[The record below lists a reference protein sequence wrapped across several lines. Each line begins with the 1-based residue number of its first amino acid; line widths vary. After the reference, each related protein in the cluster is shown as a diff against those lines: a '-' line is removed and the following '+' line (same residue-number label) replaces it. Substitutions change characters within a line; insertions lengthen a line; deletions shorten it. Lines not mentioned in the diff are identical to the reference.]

1 MEFGLAS
8 AWLTL
13 RSQLRGVMVRIR
25 RTLHLMRLKRKYQC
39 TTE

>member
-13 RSQLRGVMVRIR
+13 RFQLRSVMVRIR
-25 RTLHLMRLKRKYQC
+25 RTLHLMRLKRESQC
-39 TTE
+39 IME